1 MLLLIQKWKY
11 CNLKDI
17 EEDANMYSN
26 YIFHVHTRRCKHA
39 SDENDEEYIRRA
51 LQLGANEIV
60 YTDHAPFPGDP
71 FTNRMDYGELEEY
84 IDSIHALKKKYRGK
98 IEVHVGLEIEYLP
111 SYINYYKDLKNNSSI
126 DLLMIGQHH
135 YEVRKNIY
143 SYMLDN
149 KTMEHIGI
157 VNAMLQGM
165 DTGLFDVIAHPDRA
179 FRRVKEW
186 TSELTDLSNKIIQK
200 AIDHNIGIEKNYR
213 SIRQEN
219 QFREEFWKLVPNNAR
234 VVYGCD
240 AHRTNEL
247 VLAQDIK
254 YGCIHTIGKRV
265 KNSSR

>member
-1 MLLLIQKWKY
+1 
-11 CNLKDI
+11 
-17 EEDANMYSN
+17 
-26 YIFHVHTRRCKHA
+26 
-39 SDENDEEYIRRA
+39 
-51 LQLGANEIV
+51 
-60 YTDHAPFPGDP
+60 
-71 FTNRMDYGELEEY
+71 
-84 IDSIHALKKKYRGK
+84 
-98 IEVHVGLEIEYLP
+98 
-111 SYINYYKDLKNNSSI
+111 
-126 DLLMIGQHH
+126 
-135 YEVRKNIY
+135 
-143 SYMLDN
+143 
-149 KTMEHIGI
+149 MEHIGI

-219 QFREEFWKLVPNNAR
+219 QFREEFWKLVPNNAK